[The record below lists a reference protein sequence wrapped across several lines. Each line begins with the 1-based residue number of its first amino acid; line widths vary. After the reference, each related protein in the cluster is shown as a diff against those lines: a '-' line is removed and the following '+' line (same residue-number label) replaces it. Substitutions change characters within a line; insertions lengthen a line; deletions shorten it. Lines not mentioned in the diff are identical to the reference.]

1 MKKSDIEAKAKNF
14 IKLEKELRN
23 DIKEYLLNELEETN
37 ESYTLAVDIT
47 IENENDSEF
56 PRFSNPPTVTEMW
69 LDEDNN
75 IIFFVDD
82 TEMYFEELTTYE
94 LMCIVKK
101 LED

>member
-23 DIKEYLLNELEETN
+23 DIREYLLKKLEGTDELDTM
-37 ESYTLAVDIT
+37 AVDIT
-47 IENENDSEF
+47 METENDSEY

-75 IIFFVDD
+75 ILFFVDD
-82 TEMYFEELTTYE
+82 TEMYFEEMTTYE
-94 LMCIVKK
+94 LMYIVKE